1 MQRGTDSVL
10 TSRAPTKFKMV
21 GHDHSRP
28 CTHAHDWQG
37 ASLARSPSLY
47 DFSAFMICGLVWLAV
62 ATLPGD
68 RVYRVKE
75 RDHAARIR

>member
-28 CTHAHDWQG
+28 CTHAHYWQG
-37 ASLARSPSLY
+37 RVAGQIAVVVWLLRLY
-47 DFSAFMICGLVWLAV
+47 D
-62 ATLPGD
+62 
-68 RVYRVKE
+68 
-75 RDHAARIR
+75 